1 MSRQRSEVI
10 YLDYAATTPMHTE
23 VVEAMQPWLTTEYG
37 NPSSMHT
44 VGHRARRAL
53 DDARSRV
60 AAALGC
66 TPLEVVFT
74 AGGTESDNLAIQGVM
89 RLRESGHVVT
99 SAIEHSAVIDT
110 CAALRKDGYKVT
122 EVRPQSNG
130 VVSVQSIVDVLQG
143 DATLNGSSS
152 QNQTVLVSIMLAN
165 NEIGTVQ
172 PIAEITAAVKEQAPR
187 VVVHTDACQAM
198 GLMDVNVKQL
208 GVDLITING
217 SKIYGPKGVGVLVV
231 KRGVKLKPLMYG
243 GGQEYG
249 LRPGTE
255 NVAGIVGF
263 AKAVE
268 LAVQHRGAEAQ
279 RLQLLRDQLIDGL
292 CTALPGT
299 VLNGDRTQ
307 RLANNVNV
315 TIPNVDGESL
325 LFALDQEG
333 IAVSLGSA
341 CAAGAIEPSHVLL
354 GIGRSR
360 EEARSSLRLTLGSGT
375 IAEQIIHVLEVLPR
389 VVRQLRKR

>member
-1 MSRQRSEVI
+1 MLLMHRVSSEVI
-10 YLDYAATTPMHTE
+10 YLDYAATTPMHPE
-23 VVEAMQPWLTTEYG
+23 VVEAMQPWMTTEYG

-74 AGGTESDNLAIQGVM
+74 AGGTESDNLAIQGVV

-99 SAIEHSAVIDT
+99 SAIEHSAVADT
-110 CAALRKDGYKVT
+110 CAALRTDGYGVT
-122 EVRPQSNG
+122 EVRPQPNG
-130 VVSVQSIVDVLQG
+130 VVSVQSVVDALQN
-143 DATLNGSSS
+143 DTS
-152 QNQTVLVSIMLAN
+152 LVSIMLAN

-172 PIAEITAAVKEQAPR
+172 PIAEITTAVKERASR

-198 GLMDVNVKQL
+198 GLMDVQLPTL

-217 SKIYGPKGVGVLVV
+217 SKIYGPKGVGALVV

-268 LAVQHRGAEAQ
+268 LAVQHRGAETQ

-292 CTALPGT
+292 CVALPGT
-299 VLNGDRTQ
+299 VLNGDRAQ

-315 TIPNVDGESL
+315 TIPHVDGESL

-333 IAVSLGSA
+333 IAASLGSA

-354 GIGRSR
+354 ALGRSR

-375 IAEQIIHVLEVLPR
+375 TEEQIDRVLEVLPR
-389 VVRQLRKR
+389 VVQQLRKR